1 MLKGLYVTQ
10 PNTLVIPSSTPDLL
24 DSEFWG
30 VREVDGLGRPD
41 ATTYTADRVGTDAS
55 FWSGL
60 TVKSRKITLSV
71 DAQADIYKMEL
82 YKLLGYGE
90 KRRMFFETDTG
101 TYWIDGYTT
110 GMKYTAS
117 PSSVSEFE
125 IPFYCPY
132 PWFRSAKY
140 HEKAITYGGG
150 AVSVSQNGDV
160 RAGIELYLTME
171 SEINLH
177 EFSMSLRKQS
187 AMQSAISYNSSTFH
201 SLKDAPR
208 REDAVLLIDTTPG
221 NHTFFTAQAVQD
233 ITITNDWCTVPPT
246 GAVDISTE
254 ISISS
259 GVTLATTASGFI
271 RWHDTWSGI

>member
-30 VREVDGLGRPD
+30 VCEVDGLGRPD
-41 ATTYTADRVGTDAS
+41 ATTYTTDRVGTDAS

-71 DAQADIYKMEL
+71 DAQADIYKMQL

-117 PSSVSEFE
+117 PSAVSEFE

-132 PWFRSAKY
+132 PWFRSAQY
-140 HEKAITYGGG
+140 HEQPITYGGG
-150 AVSVSQNGDV
+150 SVSVSQNGDV
-160 RAGIELYLTME
+160 CAGVEMYLPSTFVGVLAQFGLSSSDGTSFE
-171 SEINLH
+171 YGSDEYQHLNG
-177 EFSMSLRKQS
+177 
-187 AMQSAISYNSSTFH
+187 SST
-201 SLKDAPR
+201 SP
-208 REDAVLLIDTTPG
+208 VLLADTTPG
-221 NHTFFTAQAVQD
+221 NHRFLVKKAIRD
-233 ITITNDWCTVPPT
+233 IALTNGWCTVPT
-246 GAVDISTE
+246 IG
-254 ISISS
+254 
-259 GVTLATTASGFI
+259 TTAALTATITTVSGINFDTTADGFL
-271 RWHDTWSGI
+271 RWHDTFTGI